1 MSYKN
6 NKKVGYIRYND
17 RMYQK
22 FREKLLNIIRKILI
36 KVIIEYVENG
46 IIILIPK
53 YKWFNKLNYSKFIK
67 TRIINQINKYI
78 SCNNIEYVVFEKRLQ
93 FMEKQFDNINILN
106 GKYLM
111 KNMVFQ
117 ILEYV
122 LKIKNKNI
130 KLENIYI
137 FVNEYT
143 KNNISIIEMLSRKC
157 KTVNIVTENLRY
169 FRRLEE
175 FLYNEGILITVSNNK
190 RKSAKNAEIIIN
202 MDFSKE
208 KLERYN
214 INLDSII
221 VNITNEKCFF
231 ENTFRGV
238 LINNFEISISE
249 DFSCFCNEFYG
260 KIDEKIYLESFILN
274 KDYRNVE
281 NQFKQCSGKISG
293 ILGIRGKIQDF

>member
-78 SCNNIEYVVFEKRLQ
+78 SCNNIEYVVFEKQLQ

-175 FLYNEGILITVSNNK
+175 FLHNEGILITVSNNK
-190 RKSAKNAEIIIN
+190 RKSAKNAKIIIN

-208 KLERYN
+208 KFEKYN
-214 INLDSII
+214 INMDSII
-221 VNITNEKCFF
+221 LNITNEKCFF